1 MMGWWSGRRNKF
13 ESFWEWFQENE
24 ETYFE
29 FARAT
34 REKEMNRLFKRLQ
47 KVNKHLAY
55 EFSDELIDGK
65 REFII
70 SAEGI
75 TDAFDDV
82 LELFGAAP
90 ELERFEIIPF
100 RQPSSEGIAISY
112 GNVDVTWDDVFF
124 TDDSG
129 NLDLTIYAKGF
140 TDANKDDYIPALFIL
155 LDSVIGEFYVG
166 TRIGEIVFTGYE
178 GEPEAKPIA
187 DLREAVEAADQ
198 AKLELDFLPPTLKKL
213 REFDKMLQAEGL
225 SLDEGIGLRWA
236 DESLAYDQTPYDVL
250 PFMDAGVDGIHVGLL
265 TDFGKVTNLEE
276 AFVVCVHPMNAPDSL
291 QLLARNPKEFVD
303 FLYSDR
309 NLVML
314 YNFMMIDS
322 EERYRAMLQESEQD
336 IAESP
341 ELEETRNRVLQ
352 KLKEYMNCERI
363 DNLYEYVEHTVA
375 AARTQQTVLPTADG
389 LGIAAVDK
397 TGGELPRYPV
407 SDDEDISVED
417 ARAFFASA
425 PAESKLAFI
434 RDAQRAGLIDNAT
447 PLKGF
452 IVAELGDMG
461 LDAEIKRLKSLDW

>member
-1 MMGWWSGRRNKF
+1 MMGWWSGRSNKF

-34 REKEMNRLFKRLQ
+34 REKEMNQLFKRLQ

-70 SAEGI
+70 SAEGM
-75 TDAFDDV
+75 TEAFDDV

-112 GNVDVTWDDVFF
+112 GEVDVTWDDVFF

-166 TRIGEIVFTGYE
+166 TRIGEIVFKTYE
-178 GEPEAKPIA
+178 GEPEARPIA
-187 DLREAVEAADQ
+187 DLRAAVEQVEQD
-198 AKLELDFLPPTLKKL
+198 KLELDFLPPTLKKL
-213 REFDKMLQAEGL
+213 REFDKTLQTEALSLEEGL
-225 SLDEGIGLRWA
+225 GLRWA
-236 DESLAYDQTPYDVL
+236 DVSMAYDQTPYDVL
-250 PFMDAGVDGIHVGLL
+250 PFMDAGVDGIHIGLL
-265 TDFGKVTNLEE
+265 TDFGKVTDLEK
-276 AFVVCVHPMNAPDSL
+276 AFVVCVHPMNAADSL
-291 QLLARNPKEFVD
+291 KLLARNPKEFVD
-303 FLYSDR
+303 YLYSDR
-309 NLVML
+309 NLMML
-314 YNFMMIDS
+314 FNFMMIDS
-322 EERYRAMLQESEQD
+322 AENYRKMLQETEKD
-336 IAESP
+336 FEEEP
-341 ELEETRNRVLQ
+341 ELKESRDKVLMRM
-352 KLKEYMNCERI
+352 KNEMNCGRI
-363 DNLYEYVEHTVA
+363 QDLYEYVEDTVA
-375 AARTQQTVLPTADG
+375 TARRQQTVLPTEDG
-389 LGIAAVDK
+389 LGIVAFNESGD
-397 TGGELPRYPV
+397 ELPRYPV
-407 SDDEDISVED
+407 LQEDIGVKE

-425 PAESKLAFI
+425 PVESKLAFI
-434 RDAQRAGLIDNAT
+434 RDAQYEGLINNDT

-452 IVAELGDMG
+452 IVSEMGDMG
-461 LDAEIKRLKSLDW
+461 LGAEVKRLKSLDW